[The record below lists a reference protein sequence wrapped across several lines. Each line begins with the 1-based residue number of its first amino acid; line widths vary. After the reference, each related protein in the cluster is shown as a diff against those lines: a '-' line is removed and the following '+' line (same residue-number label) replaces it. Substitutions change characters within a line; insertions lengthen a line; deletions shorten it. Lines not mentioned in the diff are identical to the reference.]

1 MICFHVRMFFIKPYA
16 CTKHFAY
23 IKTGQPIIDTELY
36 ETNPYI
42 AENIALDVG
51 IRDSMKLHIFNLVDH
66 PIAVLLGF
74 DTIFQQSIEEELD
87 ALLANPQ
94 LKGYYIRS
102 PKDKSSGQAGVDTN
116 FLAVKPSAEEFSK
129 IVNSYINT
137 PYYPE
142 TGWNGEGHNNFEGG
156 MGINGFLSYYFSK
169 HPEEYVELD
178 RCIFANNLDNEC
190 IERVPDFS
198 VVKSSKDYKRVCGGK
213 FFEFPH
219 SLFCTNWTMLTLIYQ
234 YLSPRSNEV
243 PVRCTIMD
251 GAKEEYLP

>member
-1 MICFHVRMFFIKPYA
+1 MFA
-16 CTKHFAY
+16 CY

-51 IRDSMKLHIFNLVDH
+51 IRDSMKLQIFNLVDH

-74 DTIFQQSIEEELD
+74 DTIFQQDMEEELN

-102 PKDKSSGQAGVDTN
+102 PKDKNSGEAGVDTN
-116 FLAVKPSAEEFSK
+116 FLAVKPSAEEFSR
-129 IVNSYINT
+129 IVSTYINT

-178 RCIFANNLDNEC
+178 RCIFANNLDDEC

-198 VVKSSKDYKRVCGGK
+198 VVKSSKDYKKVCGGK
-213 FFEFPH
+213 FMNFDISCCFLQNGQ
-219 SLFCTNWTMLTLIYQ
+219 S
-234 YLSPRSNEV
+234 
-243 PVRCTIMD
+243 
-251 GAKEEYLP
+251 